1 MKGKCS
7 QEHLTPPKEGVRE
20 PKPLKKVPPES
31 EERNWVDCAKV
42 SCHSQPLNLDS
53 RFLSLC
59 QNSGISSKYCTEISL
74 VNPKNRRLEHPTPCK
89 GLKSSDMSPAKMR

>member
-1 MKGKCS
+1 MKKQCS

-42 SCHSQPLNLDS
+42 SE
-53 RFLSLC
+53 FLL
-59 QNSGISSKYCTEISL
+59 L
-74 VNPKNRRLEHPTPCK
+74 RL
-89 GLKSSDMSPAKMR
+89 

>member
-42 SCHSQPLNLDS
+42 SIRMLEE
-53 RFLSLC
+53 FLGT
-59 QNSGISSKYCTEISL
+59 NK
-74 VNPKNRRLEHPTPCK
+74 
-89 GLKSSDMSPAKMR
+89 

>member
-1 MKGKCS
+1 MKKQCS

-42 SCHSQPLNLDS
+42 SHFVILTEFCTMASQEYFGLNIK
-53 RFLSLC
+53 C
-59 QNSGISSKYCTEISL
+59 KQIEAVKNAHVITL
-74 VNPKNRRLEHPTPCK
+74 VVF
-89 GLKSSDMSPAKMR
+89 

>member
-1 MKGKCS
+1 MKKQCS

-42 SCHSQPLNLDS
+42 S
-53 RFLSLC
+53 
-59 QNSGISSKYCTEISL
+59 L
-74 VNPKNRRLEHPTPCK
+74 VPMHIVDINRGANAVQR
-89 GLKSSDMSPAKMR
+89 

>member
-42 SCHSQPLNLDS
+42 SQRMLMARDEPQLV
-53 RFLSLC
+53 
-59 QNSGISSKYCTEISL
+59 NSYYISL
-74 VNPKNRRLEHPTPCK
+74 SFLTV
-89 GLKSSDMSPAKMR
+89 